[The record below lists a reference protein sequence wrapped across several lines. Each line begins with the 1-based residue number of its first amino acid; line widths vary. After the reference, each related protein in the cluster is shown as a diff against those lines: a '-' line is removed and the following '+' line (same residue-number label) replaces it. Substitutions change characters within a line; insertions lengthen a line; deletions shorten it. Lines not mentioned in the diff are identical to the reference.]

1 MTYSAVKSGSLPF
14 EMLAFLM
21 GARPGDHGKAF
32 VRLFEIDSCT
42 PKKPVHIIKKE
53 HMCTCVVKRQLE
65 ESWKFRKKVNLLN

>member
-1 MTYSAVKSGSLPF
+1 MLLISPAVKSGSLPF

-42 PKKPVHIIKKE
+42 PKKPVHMKKN
-53 HMCTCVVKRQLE
+53 TCVRML
-65 ESWKFRKKVNLLN
+65 

>member
-1 MTYSAVKSGSLPF
+1 MLKSGSLPS

-42 PKKPVHIIKKE
+42 PKNPVHSKKNSV
-53 HMCTCVVKRQLE
+53 HMCMCDRNANFE
-65 ESWKFRKKVNLLN
+65 ESRKFRKKNSSLG